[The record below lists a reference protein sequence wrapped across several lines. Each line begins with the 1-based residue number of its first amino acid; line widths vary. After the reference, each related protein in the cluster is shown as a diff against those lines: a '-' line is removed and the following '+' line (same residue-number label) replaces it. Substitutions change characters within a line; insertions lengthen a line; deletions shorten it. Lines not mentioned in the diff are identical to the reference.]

1 MSSDE
6 ERLARAALSRL
17 TEPGEP
23 RLGDLVTDLGAVRL
37 HRLLAGERDLAGL
50 HTDVAAR
57 LASLDPEAELAAAA
71 RKGLRFVIP
80 GDAEWPSGLDDLAG
94 VEPLQNRGGVP
105 VGLWVR
111 GPARLDDLTG
121 SVAVVGARE
130 ASSYG
135 AFLAREIAVTL
146 ARADVPVVSG
156 AAIGIDQAAHRGALS
171 GDGRT
176 VAVLACGA
184 DRIYPAANRDL
195 IEHLARHGAVVSEA
209 APGCAPMRVRFLS
222 RNRIIAALSR
232 ATVVV
237 EAAVRS
243 GALNT
248 SNWAERLNRIVLGTP
263 GPVTSAQSEGVHH
276 LIRSGAAML
285 VTNGHEVLEAVGV
298 AGDHL
303 RDDPLGPARAR
314 DRLSQRE
321 AQVLDA
327 VPVARAAG
335 VESIA
340 RTSGVGLIEVARTLT
355 RLHAADLV
363 TRAEGGWTLGRAA
376 LRD

>member
-1 MSSDE
+1 M
-6 ERLARAALSRL
+6 LA
-17 TEPGEP
+17 E
-23 RLGDLVTDLGAVRL
+23 
-37 HRLLAGERDLAGL
+37 ERDLAGL
-50 HTDVAAR
+50 RTDVAAR
-57 LASLDPEAELAAAA
+57 LTGLDPEAELAAAS

-80 GDAEWPSGLDDLAG
+80 GDDEWPSGLDDLAG
-94 VEPLQNRGGVP
+94 VEPLQGRGGMP
-105 VGLWVR
+105 IGLWVR
-111 GPARLDDLTG
+111 GPTRLDDLTG

-135 AFLAREIAVTL
+135 AFLARDI
-146 ARADVPVVSG
+146 ARAVAAADVAVVSG

-171 GDGRT
+171 GQGTT

-184 DRIYPAANRDL
+184 DRVYPAANRDL
-195 IEHLARHGAVVSEA
+195 IEHLAQHHTPMSEA

-248 SNWAERLNRIVLGTP
+248 ANWAEQLFDRTVLATP

-276 LIRSGAAML
+276 LIRSGAAVL
-285 VTNGHEVLEAVGV
+285 ATNGPEVLEAVGV
-298 AGDHL
+298 AGAHL
-303 RDDPLGPARAR
+303 RAEPRGPARQR
-314 DRLSQRE
+314 DRLTRRE

-327 VPVARAAG
+327 VPVAQAAS
-335 VESIA
+335 VDSIS
-340 RTSGVGLIEVARTLT
+340 RTAGVGLLEVATTLT
-355 RLHAADLV
+355 RLHACDLV
-363 TRAEGGWTLGRAA
+363 ARAEGGWTLGRSA
-376 LRD
+376 LVD

>member
-1 MSSDE
+1 M
-6 ERLARAALSRL
+6 LA
-17 TEPGEP
+17 
-23 RLGDLVTDLGAVRL
+23 D
-37 HRLLAGERDLAGL
+37 ERDLAGL
-50 HTDVAAR
+50 RTDVAAR
-57 LASLDPEAELAAAA
+57 LAGLDPEVELASAW
-71 RKGLRFVIP
+71 RKGIRFVIP
-80 GDAEWPSGLDDLAG
+80 GDSEWPRGLDDLAG
-94 VEPLQNRGGVP
+94 VEPLQGRGGMP
-105 VGLWVR
+105 LGLWVR
-111 GPARLDDLTG
+111 GPTRLDELTG

-135 AFLAREIAVTL
+135 AYIARDIALAVAK
-146 ARADVPVVSG
+146 ADVAVVSG

-171 GDGRT
+171 AQGTT

-195 IEHLARHGAVVSEA
+195 IEHLAQHGAVVSEA

-222 RNRIIAALSR
+222 RNRIIAALSK

-237 EAAVRS
+237 EAAARS

-248 SNWAERLNRIVLGTP
+248 ANWAERLNRIVLGTP

-285 VTNGHEVLEAVGV
+285 VTNGPEVLEAVGV
-298 AGDHL
+298 AGAHL
-303 RDDPLGPARAR
+303 REDPRGPTRVR
-314 DRLSQRE
+314 DRLTRRE

-327 VPVARAAG
+327 VPVARAASAD
-335 VESIA
+335 SIA
-340 RTSGVGLIEVARTLT
+340 RTSGVGLLEVAATLT

-363 TRAEGGWTLGRAA
+363 APAEGGWSLGPSA
-376 LRD
+376 LID